1 MKEIEDYLAFAKT
14 NPGLFAKSTKKCLA
28 RVENICNIA
37 RKPDGKIFYDE
48 KSARRVLR
56 FLEKLWHDGE
66 KHLTLLA
73 WQKFLIATIYGF
85 KWRDSGRI
93 VFNDV
98 FLFIA
103 KKNGKTALA
112 SGLALYY
119 LLTNKAAQVILV
131 ATDYNQA
138 KLAYDDIV
146 RYIRGT
152 PALAEELEAGKL
164 FIRELPTPRV
174 ADADKERMSAIE
186 IIPETREAAAQGRKP
201 VFALFDEIS
210 SYRSIEIIQKI
221 STGMIDPNALKISL
235 TTAETNLDNPGYW
248 EYQRATNVINGK
260 QCADNYL
267 PMIYELDPGDNR
279 EDETKYIK
287 ANPSLDVIKPLW
299 RLIED
304 RNRAKQNPIEEA
316 GFYAYQLNI
325 WSNAPTADISVE
337 QWEPAITQYEKYK
350 QYLTEEKLKTYT
362 AFGAI
367 DLSKVDDYS
376 AYTIYFWVE
385 PIKRFYARHRFY
397 IPEGQLE
404 KRFQRE
410 SEMLRLW
417 IRDGYV
423 TPTIDGGQNLTI
435 NYDVILADLLQDW
448 DTFQLLQGIA
458 YDATYASNFLR
469 QISQSKASRPVVMM
483 PFSQTWSKIA
493 PANKDWLDLVYKGQ
507 IIDPNPVMRWMV
519 GNVKRKEDRNGNI
532 SFIKADYAQSN
543 LRIDGV
549 DTSVMALAML
559 LGRIGKQDKAPE
571 EQIRTIESIE
581 Y

>member
-1 MKEIEDYLAFAKT
+1 MKEIDEYLAYAQA
-14 NPGLFAKSTKKCLA
+14 NPGHFARSTKKCLA
-28 RVENICNIA
+28 RVEKLCNIA
-37 RKPDGKIFYDE
+37 RQENGNIIYNERAVYK
-48 KSARRVLR
+48 VLKV
-56 FLEKLWHDGE
+56 LSLIKHDGE
-66 KHLTLLA
+66 EYLQLLP
-73 WQKFLIATIYGF
+73 WQKFLIASIYGF
-85 KWRDSGRI
+85 RWRDTGRI

-98 FLFIA
+98 FLYIA

-119 LLTNKAAQVILV
+119 LLTMRSAQIILT

-138 KLAYDDIV
+138 KIAYDDIV
-146 RYIRGT
+146 RYIKGT
-152 PALAEELEAGKL
+152 PDLANNLANGKL
-164 FIRELPTPRV
+164 FIRELPTPKV
-174 ADADKERMSAIE
+174 ANKTKLSAIE
-186 IIPETREAAAQGRKP
+186 ILPETREDAAQGRKP
-201 VFALFDEIS
+201 SFALFDEIA
-210 SYRSIEIIQKI
+210 SYRTSSIIQKV
-221 STGMIDPNALKISL
+221 STGIIDPNAIRISL
-235 TTAETNLDNPGYW
+235 TTAETNLNNPGYW
-248 EYQRATNVINGK
+248 EYQRAQNVIAGK
-260 QCADNYL
+260 QEAVNYL
-267 PMIYELDPGDNR
+267 PLIYELDP
-279 EDETKYIK
+279 EDRRDDEKTYIK

-299 RLIED
+299 RLVED
-304 RNRAKQNPIEEA
+304 RDRAKQNPIEEA
-316 GFYAYQLNI
+316 GFYAYHLNI

-448 DTFQLLQGIA
+448 ETFQRLQGYA

-469 QISQSKASRPVVMM
+469 QVAQAKTYRPVVMV

-493 PANKDWLDLVYKGQ
+493 PANKDWLDLVYKGH

-532 SFIKADYAQSN
+532 SFVKADYAQSN

-571 EQIRTIESIE
+571 EQIRTIETID

>member
-1 MKEIEDYLAFAKT
+1 MKEIEEYLDYAKA
-14 NPGLFAKSTKKCLA
+14 NPEHFAKSTKKCLA
-28 RVENICNIA
+28 RIEKICNIA
-37 RKPDGKIFYDE
+37 RKPDGEILYDE
-48 KSARRVLR
+48 KSVRRVLR
-56 FLEKLWHDGE
+56 FLEKLRHDGE
-66 KHLTLLA
+66 EYLKLLA
-73 WQKFLIATIYGF
+73 WQKFLIAAIYGF
-85 KWRDSGRI
+85 KWRNSRRI

-98 FLFIA
+98 FLYIA

-112 SGLALYY
+112 SGLALFY

-138 KLAYDDIV
+138 KIAYDDIV
-146 RYIRGT
+146 RYIKGT
-152 PALAEELEAGKL
+152 PALAEELTAGNL
-164 FIRELPTPRV
+164 FIRELPTPKV
-174 ADADKERMSAIE
+174 ADKELMSAIE
-186 IIPETREAAAQGRKP
+186 ILPETREAAAQGRKP
-201 VFALFDEIS
+201 SFALFDEIA
-210 SYRSIEIIQKI
+210 SYRTSEIIQKV
-221 STGMIDPNALKISL
+221 STGIIDPNAIRISL
-235 TTAETNLDNPGYW
+235 TTAEINLDNPGYW
-248 EYQRATNVINGK
+248 EYQRALNVLNGK
-260 QCADNYL
+260 QEADNYL
-267 PMIYELDPGDNR
+267 PLIFELDPADKR
-279 EDETKYIK
+279 TDESKYIK

-299 RLIED
+299 KLVED
-304 RNRAKQNPIEEA
+304 RDRAKQNPIEEA
-316 GFYAYQLNI
+316 GFYAYHLNI
-325 WSNAPTADISVE
+325 WSNAPSADISVE

-350 QYLTEEKLKTYT
+350 QYLTEEKQKTYT

-385 PIKRFYARHRFY
+385 PIKKFYARHRFY
-397 IPEGQLE
+397 LPEGQLE
-404 KRFQRE
+404 RRFQRE
-410 SEMLRLW
+410 SEMLRIW

-435 NYDVILADLLQDW
+435 NYDVLLADLLQDW